1 MDLPSLAK
9 VFKEFT
15 LIVLENILYVILI
28 SSAVLAFGIFKN
40 NGEITKTKN
49 ISKYDMMYSTN
60 RFGNQLLIDLMRK
73 FPADDILKKY
83 SDKQDFWCK
92 KLGLE
97 KTNSVHNAKSGDDLL
112 WYAEH
117 KHLVEDGVNQ
127 NLLNLVPLLENH
139 KMIITYLE
147 ESGNMFHKHF

>member
-1 MDLPSLAK
+1 MMD
-9 VFKEFT
+9 
-15 LIVLENILYVILI
+15 
-28 SSAVLAFGIFKN
+28 
-40 NGEITKTKN
+40 
-49 ISKYDMMYSTN
+49 STN